1 MFEKLFSKKNKKK
14 QESIKATIYLKS
26 KVDIESKISEIFAT
40 TKVTQ
45 RIINGTNNPIELEVF
60 IQKKIDKL
68 IFSSFEAKVGNSM
81 LAKSKVIKTEK
92 AEEKYSDSMASGNAA
107 IYTAIDKSDKNK
119 IIVHI
124 GNIPPKEELI
134 FISNFLNITESS
146 NNFNEYEFDMVDI
159 CQCFGAC
166 AEGVYI
172 QILEDIVNYINNW
185 KDKPSRINRG

>member
-1 MFEKLFSKKNKKK
+1 MFEKLFSKKNKEK

-146 NNFNEYEFDMVDI
+146 NNFNEYEFLRSIPVLSAKETFFNND
-159 CQCFGAC
+159 
-166 AEGVYI
+166 YI
-172 QILEDIVNYINNW
+172 KGTLEIETKNKII
-185 KDKPSRINRG
+185 KS